1 MCLGADLVDRQ
12 CFDPEVGEEFYCL
25 ILSDVSLFQ
34 VGCQIGIYVLVEA
47 AVAEGMSVGLDLQY
61 QLDEPH
67 SLHCL
72 VEGLGRLIR
81 NLIADAGDL
90 EKFGS
95 PGLLRCCCLLAGQR
109 RKALRE
115 SLHSIDHDQD
125 CLVELVLV
133 DGFGLGQI
141 QLCLELSCA
150 VLIPFQTDLKHV
162 AIVYCKVRVAC
173 VELPV
178 SM

>member
-1 MCLGADLVDRQ
+1 MIAYRKVGLRKPCLADGSQDQKGQLVDSVLAICGLASNRYVLVHRTSGTGECVCLGADLVDRQ

-72 VEGLGRLIR
+72 VEGLG
-81 NLIADAGDL
+81 AG
-90 EKFGS
+90 
-95 PGLLRCCCLLAGQR
+95 
-109 RKALRE
+109 
-115 SLHSIDHDQD
+115 
-125 CLVELVLV
+125 
-133 DGFGLGQI
+133 
-141 QLCLELSCA
+141 
-150 VLIPFQTDLKHV
+150 
-162 AIVYCKVRVAC
+162 
-173 VELPV
+173 
-178 SM
+178 